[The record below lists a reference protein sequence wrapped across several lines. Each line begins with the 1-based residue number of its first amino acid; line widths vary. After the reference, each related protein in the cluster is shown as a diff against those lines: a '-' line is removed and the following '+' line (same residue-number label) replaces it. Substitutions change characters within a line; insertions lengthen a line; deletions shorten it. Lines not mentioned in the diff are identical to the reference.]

1 MFKDLTNFSIKRDFK
16 KAVGFYI
23 AYLILGF
30 LLGALFGV
38 LIGLI
43 YPYNEDLPYL
53 VGTVVGTIYCIVL
66 YFIIYFKKKL
76 SSFRYVIL
84 GVIAAVINLFLGN
97 IASLLFV
104 AFLTTR
110 ANNSEITDENVS
122 NFDV

>member
-1 MFKDLTNFSIKRDFK
+1 
-16 KAVGFYI
+16 
-23 AYLILGF
+23 LGF

-38 LIGLI
+38 LIGVI

-53 VGTVVGTIYCIVL
+53 AGTVVGTIYCIVL
-66 YFIIYFKKKL
+66 YFVIYFKKKL
-76 SSFRYVIL
+76 NSFRYVIL